1 MSWSD
6 VGNTVCPV
14 ARSLAVVGD
23 RWTVL
28 ILRELF
34 LGSRRF
40 DEFQAQ
46 TGMSSHLL
54 SVRLKRLQEDGIIG
68 RRQYSQRPVRYEYRL
83 TDKGL
88 DFYPLLLSLKNWGEK
103 WSGLK
108 EKSQPAVVIVHKK
121 CGHETGLKLN
131 CPSCGE
137 ALGPK
142 DASVTLG
149 KRFSSERQARRR
161 NR

>member
-1 MSWSD
+1 
-6 VGNTVCPV
+6 
-14 ARSLAVVGD
+14 
-23 RWTVL
+23 
-28 ILRELF
+28 
-34 LGSRRF
+34 
-40 DEFQAQ
+40 
-46 TGMSSHLL
+46 MSSHLL